1 MCPLSPM
8 KSNFLTLAS
17 NAPSSMS
24 SILLFLMLNSLASEY
39 TEPLSRTPI
48 SLSYI
53 ENLMMINTRSD
64 VTRMVRA
71 RLREFASL
79 TPLAKR

>member
-1 MCPLSPM
+1 M

-53 ENLMMINTRSD
+53 ETLIKIELSQSFSLQLINYHFIPFFI
-64 VTRMVRA
+64 
-71 RLREFASL
+71 EFN
-79 TPLAKR
+79 